1 MTTKLSKGAAT
12 IKTVR
17 DFFEK
22 GLNGRKCSVQEL
34 KALPDKDR
42 LEIRELVGQISS

>member
-1 MTTKLSKGAAT
+1 MATKLSKGAAT
-12 IKTVR
+12 VKAVR

-22 GLNGRKCSVQEL
+22 GTNGRKCSVQEL
-34 KALPDKDR
+34 KLLTDKDR